1 MRISLEE
8 SSEVKRSILKPFCLN
23 TKAHLKETK
32 YPSISCAIGC
42 FSEFD
47 IFKEWEGGEQWG
59 SCRWTWKKWMR
70 RSRRRGAGPGQS
82 AVRWHQP
89 SLLPPCWPRGSPCL
103 VLGTSAPSGLAEEVI
118 LQKGPAWLPRSKGEG
133 RRGRMPLAWA
143 GDYPILFC
151 FQGSRRSLCGKKSCY
166 SPGRH
171 PNALCRR
178 RAELPN
184 SPFRMQRALSCSSYT
199 SGLL

>member
-1 MRISLEE
+1 MRSDVLVNLIYSKGGREVSSGEVAGGPERNGWGEAGVEE
-8 SSEVKRSILKPFCLN
+8 LALGRAWC
-23 TKAHLKETK
+23 
-32 YPSISCAIGC
+32 IGT
-42 FSEFD
+42 SHPT
-47 IFKEWEGGEQWG
+47 
-59 SCRWTWKKWMR
+59 SHP
-70 RSRRRGAGPGQS
+70 AG
-82 AVRWHQP
+82 
-89 SLLPPCWPRGSPCL
+89 PRGSLCL

-118 LQKGPAWLPRSKGEG
+118 LQKGPAWLPRSKREG

-171 PNALCRR
+171 PNARCRR